1 MLRTT
6 RPYRRTVSGIVP
18 ITVVKGAGAEFI
30 PIPGNSCATVADF
43 HTTRTQTT
51 ESPTH
56 ITSGFYKITPG
67 TPRTAIYDYEESK
80 YVLNGQIDILDEA
93 TGKTHRLV
101 QGDFAFF
108 HVGSKVQFSTK
119 SAGFAFY
126 VVTRPVLVAHPNLQG
141 REE

>member
-1 MLRTT
+1 MPMLTGM
-6 RPYRRTVSGIVP
+6 SGIVP
-18 ITVVKGAGAEFI
+18 ITVVRGAGAEFI
-30 PIPGNSCATVADF
+30 PIPENSCAIVADF
-43 HTTRTQTT
+43 HTTRTKAT

-67 TPRTAIYDYEESK
+67 APRTAVYDYEESK

-126 VVTRPVLVAHPNLQG
+126 VVTRPVLVAHPNLEG

>member
-1 MLRTT
+1 M
-6 RPYRRTVSGIVP
+6 SGIVP

-80 YVLNGQIDILDEA
+80 YVLNGQIDILVSSP
-93 TGKTHRLV
+93 RLLPRE
-101 QGDFAFF
+101 F
-108 HVGSKVQFSTK
+108 HVYTQRRN
-119 SAGFAFY
+119 Y
-126 VVTRPVLVAHPNLQG
+126 
-141 REE
+141 